1 MKQKSI
7 LLKIVS
13 IVFFSIG
20 CFSGVL
26 LLHPYSKTISAQTS
40 TESGSI
46 DVRLEGKDIQNAADV
61 TPDPESINKAI
72 NERINKQLSDEQEKK
87 LSTMLD
93 SINQLRKAM
102 FGQVERITDDSLT
115 LTTSE
120 GAIIIPLP
128 ESVVVKQD
136 SKTIKASDIAVD
148 SWALV
153 IGTNTTDKTSDAQ
166 STLTPQ
172 QILIYTTNPQ
182 PKGPIVSIG
191 VIDSINSGTVTIVD
205 RATEEISSFTIQKTT
220 VFQDAAGKKITSS
233 DLEPDLAVLIV
244 GTAGEKTTTANII
257 RSLAATAQKEG
268 V

>member
-1 MKQKSI
+1 MKQKSNLI
-7 LLKIVS
+7 KVVS
-13 IVFFSIG
+13 IVFFSLG
-20 CFSGVL
+20 CFGGVL
-26 LLHPYSKTISAQTS
+26 LLHPYSTPISAQTS

-46 DVRLEGKDIQNAADV
+46 DVRLEGKDIQDAADA
-61 TPDPESINKAI
+61 TPGPDSINKAI

-93 SINQLRKAM
+93 SINQLRKAI

-128 ESVVVKQD
+128 ESVVVKQTT
-136 SKTIKASDIAVD
+136 KTIKASDIAVD

-153 IGTNTTDKTSDAQ
+153 IGTNTSDKSSEAQ
-166 STLTPQ
+166 TTLTPQ

-182 PKGPIVSIG
+182 PKKPIVSIG
-191 VIDSINSGTVTIVD
+191 VIDSINSGTLTIID
-205 RATEEISSFTIQKTT
+205 RATEEILSFSIQKTT
-220 VFQDAAGKKITSS
+220 VFQDAAGKKITPGEF
-233 DLEPDLAVLIV
+233 EPDLAVLIV
-244 GTAGEKTTTANII
+244 GTTGEKAPTATII

-268 V
+268 T